1 MKNIIT
7 IITLSSLILTSCG
20 SDKKENVADLPAIPV
35 KVAGNS
41 GNSNSPYVTAS
52 GKIESENSANLSTRM
67 MGYVT
72 KVNVKV
78 GQNVSAGQLLVSIN
92 NTDLQAKK
100 AQVDASITQATA
112 GYNNAKKDYDRF
124 VNLFAQQSASQK
136 ELDDMTA
143 RYEMAKAGLEAA
155 KQMRN
160 EVMAQF
166 SYSNITAPFS
176 GTVTN
181 TFVKE
186 GDMANPGMPLVSIE
200 GASRLQVTAMVSESD
215 ISNVKNGMPVKINVK
230 SLNKEVAG
238 KVSEVSLS
246 AKNTGGQYLVK
257 VTLDKMDKEILSG
270 MFVNVQ
276 FPTAKKVATAV
287 KSINKEVAGK
297 VSEVSLSA
305 KNTGGQYLVKVTLDK
320 MDKEILSG
328 MFVNVQFPTAK
339 IETTAVKSDV
349 VMVPESALVKQ
360 GQLTGIYTVGSG
372 NVAILRWLRI
382 GKTFGNQVEVLS
394 GLSADE
400 QYIVSAEGKL
410 FNGAKVSVQ

>member
-1 MKNIIT
+1 MKNIIFKSA
-7 IITLSSLILTSCG
+7 IITSLSVLLLSSCHG
-20 SDKKENVADLPAIPV
+20 EKKESIAKEPAIAV
-35 KVAGNS
+35 KVS
-41 GNSNSPYVTAS
+41 GVSENNNGQFVTAS
-52 GKIESENSANLSTRM
+52 GKIEAENSANLSTRM

-72 KVNVKV
+72 KIHVQV
-78 GQNVSAGQLLVSIN
+78 GQKVNEGQLLVSIN

-100 AQVDASITQATA
+100 AQVDASILQATA

-124 VNLFAQQSASQK
+124 VNLFKQQSASQK

-143 RYEMAKAGLEAA
+143 RYEMAKAGLEGA

-176 GTVTN
+176 GVVTS

-200 GASRLQVTAMVSESD
+200 GASQLQVTAMVSESD
-215 ISNVKNGMPVKINVK
+215 ITSIKNGMAVKVLVK
-230 SLNKEVAG
+230 SSNKILTG

-257 VTLDKMDKEILSG
+257 INLDKTDSSILSG

-276 FPTAKKVATAV
+276 FPISNKVPAIEQT
-287 KSINKEVAGK
+287 NKV
-297 VSEVSLSA
+297 
-305 KNTGGQYLVKVTLDK
+305 LVL
-320 MDKEILSG
+320 
-328 MFVNVQFPTAK
+328 Q
-339 IETTAVKSDV
+339 
-349 VMVPESALVKQ
+349 SALVKQ
-360 GQLTGIYTVGSG
+360 GQLTGVYTIGTG

-382 GKTFGNQVEVLS
+382 GKTFGNEVEVLS
-394 GLSADE
+394 GLSANE
-400 QYIVSAEGKL
+400 QYIISADGKL
-410 FNGAKVSVQ
+410 YNGAKISIR